1 MDQRARSTTT
11 AANLPHRPEI
21 YFAFMN
27 ILIFATLL
35 SGSGW
40 NAVDC
45 TKKGLHMNY
54 IVQIFNIWYVFWKY
68 A

>member
-27 ILIFATLL
+27 ILIFVTLL

-45 TKKGLHMNY
+45 TKKERITHELHCT
-54 IVQIFNIWYVFWKY
+54 NI
-68 A
+68 